1 MHWPDCQRTDDAHD
15 KGHHNG
21 EQGGT
26 IADAFAVRCG
36 HKLSPKVG
44 VVGEVDGGDCEK
56 PARDMQGT
64 REVVA
69 RLCKVDV
76 KMRESFFHTTIT
88 ITPIDSRPRRN
99 RGLARRESIACEL
112 FLFLSLGALV
122 VCRASLRELVPLSP
136 SSRYASP
143 KT

>member
-1 MHWPDCQRTDDAHD
+1 MHWPDRQRTDDAHD

-26 IADAFAVRCG
+26 IADAFAVGCG
-36 HKLSPKVG
+36 HKLSPTVG

-122 VCRASLRELVPLSP
+122 VCGPPSREQTHLLLVSC
-136 SSRYASP
+136 YASP